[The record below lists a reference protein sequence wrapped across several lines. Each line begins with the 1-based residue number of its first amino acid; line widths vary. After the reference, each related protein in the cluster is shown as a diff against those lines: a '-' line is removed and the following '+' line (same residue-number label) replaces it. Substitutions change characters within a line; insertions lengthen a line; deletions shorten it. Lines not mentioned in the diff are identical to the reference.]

1 MRTQR
6 TTNNK
11 FITFQKRHFYSPP
24 LALAVRA
31 VRVHSVVV
39 VPLFLPHAQHF
50 PNELFFFIFYFVHFL
65 ARLLFRSHCHETLWY
80 THTRTH
86 MHTHTSQAQ
95 LAALTHFT
103 GCWYPLC
110 HERERAAA
118 LSRRCGQILR
128 PDWARR
134 HHTAAITPRPLIR
147 NQTHPPPPTR
157 QHTRSRPEHGG

>member
-65 ARLLFRSHCHETLWY
+65 ARLLFRSHCHESLWQ

-86 MHTHTSQAQ
+86 IHTHFAGTVSRTNT
-95 LAALTHFT
+95 LYRLLV
-103 GCWYPLC
+103 PLVS
-110 HERERAAA
+110 RTRKSSST
-118 LSRRCGQILR
+118 LSSLRPNSSSRRGETT
-128 PDWARR
+128 PHRR
-134 HHTAAITPRPLIR
+134 DYPSPAH
-147 NQTHPPPPTR
+147 
-157 QHTRSRPEHGG
+157 